1 MKGNFH
7 NSIRFLYVRF
17 NLFLLASQ
25 NSFDRIIVNSKNYF
39 GVISV
44 HNEATYSLY
53 ALLER
58 LMKLVRSQAFGDS
71 ETTSALAALTLLFQ
85 GKDLKD
91 NVSVR
96 MTDVSR
102 HMLISKPAA
111 TQVVN
116 RMVDRGFVERLS
128 DESDRRVVYIRA
140 TEAGRAFYEE
150 KMDRNLT
157 LVDRVVDRMGEDET
171 KTLAALLNRFFDSI
185 DAETED

>member
-1 MKGNFH
+1 MH
-7 NSIRFLYVRF
+7 S
-17 NLFLLASQ
+17 
-25 NSFDRIIVNSKNYF
+25 
-39 GVISV
+39 
-44 HNEATYSLY
+44 EATHALY

-71 ETTSALAALTLLFQ
+71 ETTGALAALTLLFQ
-85 GKDLKD
+85 ERQLEGDKP
-91 NVSVR
+91 VR

-102 HMLISKPAA
+102 RLMISKPAA

-116 RMVDRGFVERLS
+116 RLVENGLVERLS

-157 LVDRVVDRMGEDET
+157 LVDRVVERMGMEEAN
-171 KTLAALLNRFFDSI
+171 TLAGHLNCFFDAI
-185 DAETED
+185 TAETED

>member
-1 MKGNFH
+1 MH
-7 NSIRFLYVRF
+7 S
-17 NLFLLASQ
+17 
-25 NSFDRIIVNSKNYF
+25 
-39 GVISV
+39 
-44 HNEATYSLY
+44 EETYSLY

-71 ETTSALAALTLLFQ
+71 ETTGALAALTLLFQ
-85 GKDLKD
+85 EKNLEGD
-91 NVSVR
+91 VPVR

-102 HMLISKPAA
+102 RMMISKPAA

-116 RMVDRGFVERLS
+116 RMVDRGLMERLS

-140 TEAGRAFYEE
+140 TETGRAFYEE

-157 LVDRVVDRMGEDET
+157 LVDRVVERMGAEET
-171 KTLAALLNRFFDSI
+171 NNLTVLLNRFFDAI